1 MPYHEEFKCLFLQR
15 VSFHDVRGGFHGVQ
29 DRCVIKYTVRFVK
42 RGTYMRKMYTAALL
56 FFAVIPGIMTGCST
70 NKKEMPKTTVIAVSM
85 IGETHKWPVGVRY
98 YAEEEVKQAAEENGW
113 EYKFVVADNTNEQSD
128 QVINLV
134 NEEVD
139 CIIMLPMDG
148 ASLKTAVMTVQG
160 AGIPLVIFDR
170 EIPDFA
176 PTATVKGD
184 NTAIGKVTADIFN
197 GMFPDGTMVL
207 EILGDTSTVPQQ
219 RTDGFNEVLHS
230 NFTKE
235 QIGYTGWQRGES
247 RKLFDEWVEEHTPE
261 ELDKVEAIFTHDD
274 EIALGVLDA
283 LEAYEKESGERLH
296 NLKVIAGSAGA
307 REMYEKIMNEDRYTL
322 FSLTYSP
329 KMVKKA
335 VRIGEKIIKGED
347 YDEMTIVRTTE
358 VNKKN
363 VNEYFD
369 AEAPY

>member
-1 MPYHEEFKCLFLQR
+1 
-15 VSFHDVRGGFHGVQ
+15 
-29 DRCVIKYTVRFVK
+29 
-42 RGTYMRKMYTAALL
+42 MRKKQTAVLL
-56 FFAVIPGIMTGCST
+56 FFIILLGIMAGCST
-70 NKKEMPKTTVIAVSM
+70 QKEGEQETFVIAVSM
-85 IGETHKWPVGVRY
+85 IGETHKWPIGVRY
-98 YAEEEVKQAAEENGW
+98 YAEEEVKQVAEENGW

-128 QVINLV
+128 QIINLV

-148 ASLKTAVMTVQG
+148 ASLKTAAMTVQG

-219 RTDGFNEVLHS
+219 RTDGFNEVLHN
-230 NFTKE
+230 NFSKE
-235 QIGYTGWQRGES
+235 QIGYTGWQREDS
-247 RKLFDEWVEEHTPE
+247 RKLFDEWVHEHTQE
-261 ELDKVEAIFTHDD
+261 ELDAVEAIFTHDD

-283 LEAYEKESGERLH
+283 LDAYEKEDGKQFH

-307 REMYEKIMNEDRYTL
+307 KEMYKRIMDEDRYAL

-335 VRIGEKIIKGED
+335 VRIGEKIIKGEE
-347 YDEMTIVRTTE
+347 YDEMTIVQTME
-358 VNKKN
+358 INNKN
-363 VNEYFD
+363 VHEYYD
-369 AEAPY
+369 ADAPY